1 MAGKHMVGRSCTA
14 ASSQAQVSR
23 TSCTGIQ
30 PNLCDRNIELGF
42 QSLSEVEAHNLKS
55 LKML

>member
-1 MAGKHMVGRSCTA
+1 MVGRSCTA